1 MPAAQALRAAGLKR
15 IVPFGKDA
23 LSIFSSNAYSAAI
36 AVRAADDARRMLDAA
51 RRVFALSLEG
61 LNGNVAPFLAAV
73 QEVRAFPGQR
83 SAAAQILRDLDG
95 SYLWSVSSTRALQ
108 DPLSFRTAS
117 QVLGTA
123 DDVLTNLEHELAV
136 QINSSD
142 DNPTVVLD
150 AVPPANA
157 TAQERSYYVSG
168 NGLTGAVIPTS
179 NFEPLPWVLQLESLG
194 LALTHVSATSVQRI
208 LRLGTPE
215 FTHLSRFLSPDAL
228 SIAYAA
234 IQKIPADL
242 DAENR

>member
-1 MPAAQALRAAGLKR
+1 M
-15 IVPFGKDA
+15 
-23 LSIFSSNAYSAAI
+23 
-36 AVRAADDARRMLDAA
+36 
-51 RRVFALSLEG
+51 
-61 LNGNVAPFLAAV
+61 
-73 QEVRAFPGQR
+73 
-83 SAAAQILRDLDG
+83 
-95 SYLWSVSSTRALQ
+95 
-108 DPLSFRTAS
+108 
-117 QVLGTA
+117 
-123 DDVLTNLEHELAV
+123 

-215 FTHLSRFLSPDAL
+215 FTHLSRFLSLGRRAIV
-228 SIAYAA
+228 SARAEARSAGAA
-234 IQKIPADL
+234 TGSVATRKPTPK
-242 DAENR
+242 RRG